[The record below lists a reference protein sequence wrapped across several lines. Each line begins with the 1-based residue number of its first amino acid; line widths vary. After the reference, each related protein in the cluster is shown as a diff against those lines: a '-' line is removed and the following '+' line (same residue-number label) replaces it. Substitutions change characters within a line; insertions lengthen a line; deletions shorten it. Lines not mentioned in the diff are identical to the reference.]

1 MWNALFPAC
10 GDIQNIYVSTSRKW
24 RFISPSL
31 TFGKFLSPDMM
42 VVLSLG
48 HQTEQE
54 KKSQHHRENN
64 FTASARMCE
73 NSHRNLAIF
82 MNLLCLYGLHIV
94 LSPPL

>member
-10 GDIQNIYVSTSRKW
+10 GDIQNIYVTTSRKW

-48 HQTEQE
+48 HQTE
-54 KKSQHHRENN
+54 
-64 FTASARMCE
+64 
-73 NSHRNLAIF
+73 
-82 MNLLCLYGLHIV
+82 
-94 LSPPL
+94 